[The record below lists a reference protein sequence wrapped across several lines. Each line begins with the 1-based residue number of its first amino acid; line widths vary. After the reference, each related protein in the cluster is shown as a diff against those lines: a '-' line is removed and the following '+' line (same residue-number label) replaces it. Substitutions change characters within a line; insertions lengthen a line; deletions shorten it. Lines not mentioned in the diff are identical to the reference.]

1 MSWDSVMS
9 SVRAPYVSIDV
20 GGGGDF
26 AIFDAGDVRLV
37 SADQLCQLRLAGS
50 LGLAGKSAL
59 KCGALENLG
68 GAVLLI
74 NSNWSRSATLASPKG
89 KDGDDIRCVTHCKI

>member
-1 MSWDSVMS
+1 MS
-9 SVRAPYVSIDV
+9 SVRAIRAPYVSIDV

-59 KCGALENLG
+59 KCGTLENLG

-74 NSNWSRSATLASPKG
+74 NSNWSRSVTLARLKG
-89 KDGDDIRCVTHCKI
+89 KDGDDIIRVTHCKI